1 MTEITPRPQDA
12 NHARLMQIVSD
23 LEQELQKVPAT
34 PELAQKLSDDFARLK
49 SHLNETPPAS
59 APAEEHQNK
68 IRSSTRE
75 LIDSLEGAVLKDSPY
90 VAELGRILGMI

>member
-1 MTEITPRPQDA
+1 LT
-12 NHARLMQIVSD
+12 
-23 LEQELQKVPAT
+23 
-34 PELAQKLSDDFARLK
+34 
-49 SHLNETPPAS
+49 ETPPAS
-59 APAEEHQNK
+59 APVEEHQNK